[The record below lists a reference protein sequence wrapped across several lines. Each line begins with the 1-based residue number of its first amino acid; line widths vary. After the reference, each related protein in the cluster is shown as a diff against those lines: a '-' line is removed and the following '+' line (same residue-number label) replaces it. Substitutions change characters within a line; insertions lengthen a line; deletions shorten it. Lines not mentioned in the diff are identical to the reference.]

1 MVRQTEYR
9 QTRSQK
15 VGTSVM
21 RRFSLAGLV
30 LALVSLPV
38 LAGLAGTIG
47 PAFGYLPALGGNSF
61 TFEHFAAL
69 AAQPHL
75 MRSSM
80 VSLTAGIVA
89 TSVSLIMVMLFT
101 AGYAGT
107 RMFSRIQHLVSPL
120 LAVPHAAAAFG
131 LAFLVAPS
139 GLAMRLVSPG
149 LTGYTSPPDWLVP
162 QDPLGL
168 TMIVGLVAKEM
179 PFLFLV
185 TLAALPQV
193 PLAQTRH
200 MTANLGY
207 GRIRGFLIAS
217 WPLLYRQIRLPVFA
231 VLAYASSV
239 VDMAM
244 ILGPALPAPL
254 PVRLTQWMAD
264 SDLRMR
270 FLASA
275 GALLQLVLTI
285 AAMALWLIVE
295 RAGAFVLKRMSGSG
309 IRQPDDRTIRRI
321 ACAAMAVSAA
331 FVFLGLLVLF
341 MWSVAGLWPFPS
353 LLPHDITLQPWMR
366 AFPQA
371 VAPVVTTITLASAS
385 ATAALLLAIG
395 LLWQDHLRAGD
406 ALRFVLYLPLI
417 VPQLCFVFGLQIL
430 GLALGLEASFLLL
443 IFVHL
448 IFVLPYVVLS
458 LSQPWRAFD
467 RRYETVAAGLGKSPL
482 QILFR
487 VRLPMLTRACLTAF
501 AVGFAVSAGLYL
513 PTLLIGAGRIV
524 TITTEAVALSA
535 GGDRRTI
542 GVYALLQ
549 TLVPFIGFLIASV
562 VPHLLF
568 RDRRAM
574 RI

>member
-1 MVRQTEYR
+1 MGRQTEGNHIR
-9 QTRSQK
+9 PQAGGSMR
-15 VGTSVM
+15 
-21 RRFSLAGLV
+21 RRFSVSGLV
-30 LALVSLPV
+30 LAMIGLPI

-47 PAFGYLPALGGNSF
+47 PAFGLLPVLGGGHL
-61 TFEHFAAL
+61 TLDHFAEL

-75 MRSSM
+75 SCS
-80 VSLTAGIVA
+80 
-89 TSVSLIMVMLFT
+89 SLISFATAIVTTGISLAVVMLFT

-120 LAVPHAAAAFG
+120 LAIPHAAAAFG

-149 LTGYTSPPDWLVP
+149 LTGYGSPPDWLVP

-168 TMIVGLVAKEM
+168 TMMAGLIVKEM

-193 PLAQTRH
+193 PLIQARH
-200 MTANLGY
+200 LSASLGY
-207 GRIRGFLIAS
+207 GRIQGFLIS
-217 WPLLYRQIRLPVFA
+217 VWPLLYRQIRLPVFA

-239 VDMAM
+239 VDVAM

-254 PVRLTQWMAD
+254 AVRITEWMAD

-275 GALLQLVLTI
+275 GALLQLGLTL
-285 AAMALWLIVE
+285 AAMLTWLALEQIGSLLL
-295 RAGAFVLKRMSGSG
+295 RRMSASG
-309 IRQPDDRTIRRI
+309 VRRTDDRLLRRS
-321 ACAAMAVSAA
+321 ACAAIALSVAL
-331 FVFLGLLVLF
+331 VFLGLVVLF
-341 MWSVAGLWPFPS
+341 VWSIAGLWPFPA
-353 LLPHDITLQPWMR
+353 LLPDSVTLQPWMR
-366 AFPQA
+366 ALPQA
-371 VAPVVTTITLASAS
+371 GVVIATTILLAGSSA
-385 ATAALLLAIG
+385 AIALLLAIG
-395 LLWQDHLRAGD
+395 LMWQGGHRNGHAMGS
-406 ALRFVLYLPLI
+406 VLYLPLI

-430 GLALGLEASFLLL
+430 SVSLGFDASFPLLL
-443 IFVHL
+443 FVHL

-467 RRYETVAAGLGKSPL
+467 RRYETLAAGLGKSPM
-482 QILFR
+482 QILLKI
-487 VRLPMLTRACLTAF
+487 RLPMLTRACLTAF

-524 TITTEAVALSA
+524 TITTEAVALSS
-535 GGDRRTI
+535 GGDRRAI

-549 TLVPFIGFLIASV
+549 TLVPFGGFLIASL

>member
-1 MVRQTEYR
+1 MGRQTEDNR
-9 QTRSQK
+9 NWPQSK
-15 VGTSVM
+15 GTAM
-21 RRFSLAGLV
+21 TRRFAVSGFV
-30 LALVSLPV
+30 LALLGLPV

-47 PAFGYLPALGGNSF
+47 PAFGYLPAIGGNGF

-69 AAQPHL
+69 ATQPHL

-89 TSVSLIMVMLFT
+89 TGISLVMVMLFT

-168 TMIVGLVAKEM
+168 TMIVGLVVKEM

-231 VLAYASSV
+231 VLAYTSSV

-275 GALLQLVLTI
+275 GALLQLVLTMT
-285 AAMALWLIVE
+285 AVAFWLIAE

-331 FVFLGLLVLF
+331 FVFLGVLVLF

-371 VAPVVTTITLASAS
+371 VAPVVTTITLAGAS
-385 ATAALLLAIG
+385 AAAALLLAIG
-395 LLWQDHLRAGD
+395 LLWQDDLRAGG

-482 QILFR
+482 QILLR

-549 TLVPFIGFLIASV
+549 TLVPFIGFLIASL

>member
-1 MVRQTEYR
+1 MGRQTEGNHIR
-9 QTRSQK
+9 PQADGSMR
-15 VGTSVM
+15 
-21 RRFSLAGLV
+21 RRFSVSGLV
-30 LALVSLPV
+30 LALIGLPI
-38 LAGLAGTIG
+38 LAGLAGTVG
-47 PAFGYLPALGGNSF
+47 PAFGLLPALGGDHL
-61 TFEHFAAL
+61 TLDHFADL

-75 MRSSM
+75 LRSSLISFATAIVTTG
-80 VSLTAGIVA
+80 VSLVI
-89 TSVSLIMVMLFT
+89 VMLFT

-120 LAVPHAAAAFG
+120 LAIPHAAAAFG

-149 LTGYTSPPDWLVP
+149 LTGYGSPPDWLVP
-162 QDPLGL
+162 QDPLAL
-168 TMIVGLVAKEM
+168 TMMAGLIVKEM

-193 PLAQTRH
+193 PLIQARH
-200 MTANLGY
+200 LSASLGY
-207 GRIRGFLIAS
+207 GRVQGFLIS
-217 WPLLYRQIRLPVFA
+217 VWPLLYRQIRLPVFA

-239 VDMAM
+239 VDVAM

-254 PVRLTQWMAD
+254 AVRITEWMAD

-275 GALLQLVLTI
+275 GALLQLALTV
-285 AAMALWLIVE
+285 AAMVTWLALEQIGSFLL
-295 RAGAFVLKRMSGSG
+295 RRMSVSG
-309 IRQPDDRTIRRI
+309 VRRTDDRLLRRS
-321 ACAAMAVSAA
+321 ACATMALSAVL
-331 FVFLGLLVLF
+331 VFLGLLVLF
-341 MWSVAGLWPFPS
+341 VWSIAGLWPFPAM
-353 LLPHDITLQPWMR
+353 LPDSVTLQPWMR
-366 AFPQA
+366 ALPQA
-371 VAPVVTTITLASAS
+371 GVAIATTISLAGSSA
-385 ATAALLLAIG
+385 AIALLLAIG
-395 LLWQDHLRAGD
+395 LMWQGGHRNGHAMGS
-406 ALRFVLYLPLI
+406 VLYLPLI

-430 GLALGLEASFLLL
+430 SVSLGFDASFPLLL
-443 IFVHL
+443 FVHL
-448 IFVLPYVVLS
+448 IFVLPYVALS
-458 LSQPWRAFD
+458 LSQPWQALD
-467 RRYETVAAGLGKSPL
+467 RRYETLAAGLGKSPL
-482 QILFR
+482 QILLH

-524 TITTEAVALSA
+524 TITTEAVALSS
-535 GGDRRTI
+535 GGDRRAI

-549 TLVPFIGFLIASV
+549 TLVPFGGFLIASL